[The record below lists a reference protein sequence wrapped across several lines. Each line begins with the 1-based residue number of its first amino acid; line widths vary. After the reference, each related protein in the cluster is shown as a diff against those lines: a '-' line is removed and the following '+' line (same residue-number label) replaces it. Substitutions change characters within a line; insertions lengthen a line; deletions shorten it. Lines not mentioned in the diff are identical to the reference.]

1 MRRQT
6 VSRLT
11 IRLQA
16 RRSSDAWRRSWVASD
31 REILRTPDTVRE
43 IGTAAARAAADSR
56 DYATAGNR
64 RLHSL
69 GNHLD
74 PEVSD
79 LGHDAL
85 LSGSQ
90 RSLSPGFAI
99 CSDTYRCSSV

>member
-56 DYATAGNR
+56 